1 MQQVINFNCRSLV
14 AAVPFF
20 ANADPE
26 FVSDVVSKLRFEVF
40 QPGDLVVKEGTL
52 GTRMYFIQEGIVD
65 VFKVD
70 GQIITSLGD
79 GSFFGGTTYSSNTS
93 DLGRLGLNELFYLK
107 NKNII
112 MMIDE

>member
-1 MQQVINFNCRSLV
+1 MCIRRHSYVQQVINFNCRSLV

-26 FVSDVVSKLRFEVF
+26 FVSDVVSKLQFEVF

-65 VFKVD
+65 VLKVD

-79 GSFFGGTTYSSNTS
+79 GSFFGGTMHCDYSN
-93 DLGRLGLNELFYLK
+93 DN
-107 NKNII
+107 
-112 MMIDE
+112 D